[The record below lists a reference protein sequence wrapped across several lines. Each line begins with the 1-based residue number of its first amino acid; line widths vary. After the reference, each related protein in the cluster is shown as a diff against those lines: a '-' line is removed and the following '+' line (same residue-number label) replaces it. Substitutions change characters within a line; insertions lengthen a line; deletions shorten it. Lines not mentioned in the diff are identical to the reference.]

1 MLDIGFSKLFIIGGI
16 ALVVIGPERLP
27 KVARM
32 VGTMLGRA
40 QRYVADVKSEVSRS
54 IELEELNKAR
64 QAFESAAHDVQR
76 GAQELHQDVD
86 QALSS
91 MGQSLSAEDEAQWNL
106 DPHVTP
112 VYVRTKKN
120 WRVKRGAIPTWY
132 KHKAGVRTH
141 VQSGAARVARFR
153 PHRSA

>member
-1 MLDIGFSKLFIIGGI
+1 VLDIGFSKLFIIGGI

-40 QRYVADVKSEVSRS
+40 QRYVAEVKSEVSRS
-54 IELEELNKAR
+54 IELDELNKAR

-76 GAQELHQDVD
+76 SAQDLHQEVD
-86 QALSS
+86 HALSS
-91 MGQSLSAEDEAQWNL
+91 MGRSVDDDEAQWNL
-106 DPHVTP
+106 NPQVTP
-112 VYVRTKKN
+112 AYIRTKKN
-120 WRVKRGAIPTWY
+120 WRLKRTATPAWY

-153 PHRSA
+153 PRRSV

>member
-40 QRYVADVKSEVSRS
+40 QRYVAEVKSEVSRS
-54 IELEELNKAR
+54 MELDELNKAR
-64 QAFESAAHDVQR
+64 QAFESAAHDVER
-76 GAQELHQDVD
+76 SAKDLHQEVD
-86 QALSS
+86 HALSS
-91 MGQSLSAEDEAQWNL
+91 MGQSPSAEDEAQWNL

-112 VYVRTKKN
+112 VYIRTKKN
-120 WRVKRGAIPTWY
+120 WRLKRGAIPTWY

-153 PHRSA
+153 PRRAV

>member
-112 VYVRTKKN
+112 VYVRAKKN

>member
-40 QRYVADVKSEVSRS
+40 QRYVAEVKSEVSRS
-54 IELEELNKAR
+54 MELDELNKAR

-76 GAQELHQDVD
+76 GAQDLHQEVD
-86 QALSS
+86 HALSS
-91 MGQSLSAEDEAQWNL
+91 MGQSLSADDEAQWNL

-153 PHRSA
+153 PRRSA